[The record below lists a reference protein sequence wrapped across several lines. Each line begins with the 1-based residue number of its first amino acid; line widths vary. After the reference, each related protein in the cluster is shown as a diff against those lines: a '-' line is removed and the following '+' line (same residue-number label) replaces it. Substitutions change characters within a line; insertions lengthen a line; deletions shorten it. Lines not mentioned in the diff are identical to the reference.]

1 MRPRGAAPHLAPLPR
16 AEPTGRDLVG
26 SGSRATGA
34 GRTRLEQ
41 RRARRVPAW
50 PGPGQAGG
58 GRDRP
63 TVHAG
68 TQGPLD
74 MHGQTPRSTNV
85 TRAASNH
92 ESTLHSRSGYVMD
105 TEVIGTRSPESAHR
119 CTLRIDTTQTHKPAC
134 THLAAKGDVS
144 AHSDH
149 PSVTLCSTAGR
160 GPAWSPQQAQPWPG
174 TQPWSSVPLTK
185 VVGAPRWGAPAACVA
200 EGSSPNLRA

>member
-1 MRPRGAAPHLAPLPR
+1 
-16 AEPTGRDLVG
+16 
-26 SGSRATGA
+26 
-34 GRTRLEQ
+34 
-41 RRARRVPAW
+41 
-50 PGPGQAGG
+50 
-58 GRDRP
+58 
-63 TVHAG
+63 
-68 TQGPLD
+68 
-74 MHGQTPRSTNV
+74 
-85 TRAASNH
+85 
-92 ESTLHSRSGYVMD
+92 MD

-134 THLAAKGDVS
+134 THLAAKGDVG